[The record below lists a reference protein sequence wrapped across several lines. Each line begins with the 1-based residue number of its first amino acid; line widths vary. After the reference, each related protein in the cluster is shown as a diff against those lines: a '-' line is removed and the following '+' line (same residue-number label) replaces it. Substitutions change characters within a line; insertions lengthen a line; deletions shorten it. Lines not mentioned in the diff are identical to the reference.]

1 MIAEMTTTYTS
12 IRATGTETDD
22 TTTDE
27 TMATAETGAATMI
40 ETTTSSITARTSV
53 TSIVTG
59 VGAVT
64 VVTGIETIATR
75 LSGRQKRKDP
85 CVGSSSRQPDV
96 SKAKPGRAGS
106 YTSMITG
113 NRE

>member
-53 TSIVTG
+53 TSIVTR

-64 VVTGIETIATR
+64 VVTRIETIATR